1 MRKLRFEGY
10 SDDTFGEY
18 GLTGDDVDNCAS
30 MNPIQCVVD
39 CGEFGRLMV
48 IGQYSK
54 LSCDN
59 GCWMIGVSK
68 VDEYDDFPDW
78 YMQFREGV
86 ESGLWDP
93 ASHKAERRTHCQSGG
108 GEKKRNS
115 YACK

>member
-30 MNPIQCVVD
+30 LEPIQCVVD

-54 LSCDN
+54 ASCNN

-78 YMQFREGV
+78 NMRLMENTEVGYSVALEIDIPPGDFDLIWYKNGIKVEG
-86 ESGLWDP
+86 
-93 ASHKAERRTHCQSGG
+93 
-108 GEKKRNS
+108 
-115 YACK
+115 